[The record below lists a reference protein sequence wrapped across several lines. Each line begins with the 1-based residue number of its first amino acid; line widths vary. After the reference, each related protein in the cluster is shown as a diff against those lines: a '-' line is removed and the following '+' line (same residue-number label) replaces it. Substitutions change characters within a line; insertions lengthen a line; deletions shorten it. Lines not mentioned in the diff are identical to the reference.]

1 MNYRSPTLICILSF
15 VASSLFSQ
23 DLLFNGPVN
32 TALADVRTIDHSHW
46 AVFNNAASLSSLKH
60 SGLAASYQARFNI
73 KELST
78 RAISG
83 FYSGN
88 FGVISGGVLQSGYS
102 KSLLSRYLF
111 SFSRKFG
118 NSTSAFLQYNLITHH
133 IETADESLAFYSAF
147 GLQQKITS
155 EIYMAVL
162 ISNMEQSKINYGNID
177 VDVPSQFLIGLMW
190 TNEQWVK
197 VFTEAEKELNRT
209 PVFKG
214 AVEMAINDFLF
225 LRTGIKGEPVEF
237 TFGSGF
243 NWTRLNIDIAF
254 KYHQLLGVS
263 SIAGISYSFNKRA
276 K

>member
-1 MNYRSPTLICILSF
+1 MNYRSPALICILSF

-23 DLLFNGPVN
+23 DLQFNGPVN
-32 TALADVRTIDHSHW
+32 TALADIKTIDHSPW
-46 AVFNNAASLSSLKH
+46 AVFNNAASLTSESQ

-73 KELST
+73 EELST

-88 FGVISGGVLQSGYS
+88 FGIISGGVLQSGYS
-102 KSLLSRYLF
+102 KSLLSRYLL

-118 NSTSAFLQYNLITHH
+118 NSTSAFFQYNLITHH
-133 IETADESLAFYSAF
+133 IETADKSIASYSAF

-155 EIYMAVL
+155 EIYLAVL

-177 VDVPSQFLIGLMW
+177 FDLPSQFSIGLMW
-190 TNEQWVK
+190 TNEEWVK
-197 VFTEAEKELNRT
+197 VFAEAEKELNLSS
-209 PVFKG
+209 VFKG
-214 AVEMAINDFLF
+214 AVEMAISDFLY
-225 LRTGIKGEPVEF
+225 LRAGIKGEPVEF

-254 KYHQLLGVS
+254 KYHQQLGVT
-263 SIAGISYSFNKRA
+263 SIAGISYSFNK
-276 K
+276 KVK